1 MMDLLRALHTVYP
14 EHKLWTIETD
24 FLLRPSPPL
33 HQQHFIAFTGRDS
46 AAKLRLQ
53 DTRQRPQR
61 KPLSLYTGRLPCA
74 LQSLRLASRTV
85 LPPVNVQLIAAI
97 KAHAHTDTHK
107 TDTHVWT
114 WHTMWSVHFFSF
126 FMHLNMFPNNTKN
139 RQLLHYV
146 M

>member
-53 DTRQRPQR
+53 DTRERPQR
-61 KPLSLYTGRLPCA
+61 KPVSLCTGKLPCA

-97 KAHAHTDTHK
+97 KARAHT
-107 TDTHVWT
+107 
-114 WHTMWSVHFFSF
+114 HTQLIHMYGPGTQCGLFFF
-126 FMHLNMFPNNTKN
+126 FFFYASK
-139 RQLLHYV
+139 YV
-146 M
+146 SKQH